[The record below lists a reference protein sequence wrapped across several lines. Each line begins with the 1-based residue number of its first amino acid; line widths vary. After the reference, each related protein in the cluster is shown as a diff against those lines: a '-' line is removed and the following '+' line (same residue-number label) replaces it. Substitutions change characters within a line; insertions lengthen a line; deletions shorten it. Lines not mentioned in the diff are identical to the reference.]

1 MFPAAVNVIRE
12 VALDYAGKAV
22 EGGINSLADWALEDV
37 NKYGTHT
44 RPPSAWE
51 RNPWRSGA
59 HDPVARLRSERSQR
73 QAIGQD
79 NYDPEVVNWAREL
92 YNREHGLTPRALALP
107 APSKQHGPTT
117 KEPFTG
123 NPSYGR
129 KRRRATTG
137 SFRRKSSS
145 RGSSKRRRVGYGR
158 VVRRRRTTGKRS
170 IRRTKRGYYRGV
182 KRTYRRRSGGSAKKS
197 RRSTWLPPR
206 VPLPS
211 RSASS
216 TYEPVD
222 RYRAIAFTGTTLN
235 TLFYKS
241 PLQQINSLLG
251 TTFVANLAT
260 KAAAEF
266 VTRYRPY
273 NLNATYLEPTYN
285 ANAKYPTG
293 ISVIQRLKLTFLPV
307 MQLPGFV
314 RVYAVYHKE
323 FPGDS
328 DRVFSTDYT
337 TAVANAGVPQNVQA
351 NDFPYVSA
359 TSNYYTQ
366 PHVSIKELSY
376 LWKNWTFK
384 KVATIKVGPGIKI
397 KPLVFT
403 SRLTHF
409 NFSDL
414 NYGGY
419 GTPATCPKN
428 SVKFVVETVGCNV
441 LQDSSTGTDA
451 SIWYGPG
458 YFKTICKQE
467 IEAVYRPTWQHA
479 PSISS
484 SPTVLSITKATAG
497 LREVAPFPMKYF
509 GAPTQITQH
518 STTGGAVVGSNAYY
532 VAGAANDGAGFFE
545 TPVRLPDW
553 SAAATGYA
561 TGAFDEPNYD
571 KGMGVTANALKT
583 AAT

>member
-1 MFPAAVNVIRE
+1 MDGIINHLSTYATSKAAQAIEKAGEAIIDYGADFINPNGVRWFGAYRGDPIPLTGGGHPASRGD
-12 VALDYAGKAV
+12 AL
-22 EGGINSLADWALEDV
+22 
-37 NKYGTHT
+37 
-44 RPPSAWE
+44 
-51 RNPWRSGA
+51 
-59 HDPVARLRSERSQR
+59 LRS
-73 QAIGQD
+73 A
-79 NYDPEVVNWAREL
+79 L
-92 YNREHGLTPRALALP
+92 YRGRLGLP
-107 APSKQHGPTT
+107 APNNDGPHAVGFYTGKQHGPSPT
-117 KEPFTG
+117 EPFTG
-123 NPSYGR
+123 NPYGR
-129 KRRRATTG
+129 KRRRASTG
-137 SFRRKSSS
+137 GIRRKASS
-145 RGSSKRRRVGYGR
+145 RGRKLRRIGGRKRVIRRRS
-158 VVRRRRTTGKRS
+158 TGKRS
-170 IRRTKRGYYRGV
+170 VRYSKRGYYRGV
-182 KRTYRRRSGGSAKKS
+182 KSIVRRRSRSTSKKS

-216 TYEPVD
+216 TFEPVD
-222 RYRAIAFTGTTLN
+222 RYRAISFTGTTLN

-251 TTFVANLAT
+251 TSLVANLAS

-266 VTRYRPY
+266 LTRY
-273 NLNATYLEPTYN
+273 AAGSN

-293 ISVIQRLKLTFLPV
+293 ISVIQRLKMTFLPV

-314 RVYAVYHKE
+314 RVYAVYQKE
-323 FPGDS
+323 WPDDS

-359 TSNYYTQ
+359 GSNYYTQ

-376 LWKNWTFK
+376 LWKNWRCK
-384 KVATIKVGPGIKI
+384 KVATIKVGPGLKI

-403 SRLTHF
+403 SKLTHF

-419 GTPATCPKN
+419 GTPATCPRN

-441 LQDSSTGTDA
+441 LQDSSTQTDA
-451 SIWYGPG
+451 TIWYGPG

-467 IEAVYRPTWQHA
+467 VECVYRPTWQHA
-479 PSISS
+479 PSVSS
-484 SPTVLSITKATAG
+484 SPTVLSITKNTNALGHIT
-497 LREVAPFPMKYF
+497 PFPLNFF
-509 GAPTQITQH
+509 GAPAQMTQH
-518 STTGGAVVGSNAYY
+518 TTSGGAVVGSTAYY
-532 VAGAANDGAGFFE
+532 GVGTAPDGSAFFNN
-545 TPVRLPDW
+545 PIRIPDW
-553 SAAATGYA
+553 DPTATGYA
-561 TGAFDEPNYD
+561 PGAQDESRKD